1 VLAAVPNVSEG
12 RDASAIAE
20 IGKAFGSSARILAVH
35 TDEDHHRSVFVLVA
49 ERAELVDALVSGVGA
64 ARDLIDLRRHEGV
77 HPRVG
82 AADVVPLVP
91 LASGDL
97 PRACAAALEVGER
110 IGGELG
116 IPVLLY
122 GEVGNGARPVAF
134 RRGGLDELA
143 RRIAAGEVSPDFGP
157 REVDPRAGVVLVGAR
172 RPLVAY
178 NVELRTD
185 DLDVAQAVAAAVRAS
200 SGGLPGVQAI
210 GLELPRSGRIQVSM
224 NIIDIEQ
231 TPLHEAVAA
240 VAREARARGVEPGA
254 GELVG
259 LVPEAALRAAE
270 EAGVEV
276 DGVDETRVLERLAG
290 L

>member
-12 RDASAIAE
+12 RDASVVTE
-20 IGKAFGSSARILAVH
+20 IGNAFGSSARLLAVH
-35 TDEDHHRSVFVLVA
+35 SDEDHHRSVYVLVA
-49 ERAELVDALVSGVGA
+49 EPASLVDALVAGIAA
-64 ARDLIDLRRHEGV
+64 ARDLIDLRRHQGV

-91 LASGDL
+91 LASEDL
-97 PRACAAALEVGER
+97 PQACAAALEVARRTGD
-110 IGGELG
+110 ELG
-116 IPVLLY
+116 MPVLLY

-134 RRGGLDELA
+134 RRGGLDELV
-143 RRIAAGEVSPDFGP
+143 RRIAAGEVTPDFGP
-157 REVDPRAGVVLVGAR
+157 SHVDPRTGVVLVGAR

-178 NVELRTD
+178 NVVLETD
-185 DLDVAQAVAAAVRAS
+185 DVAVAQDVAAAVRES

-224 NIIDIEQ
+224 NVIDIER

-240 VAREARARGVEPGA
+240 VAREARARGVEPGP

-259 LVPEAALRAAE
+259 LVPAAVLRAAE
-270 EAGVEV
+270 EAGVEL